1 MTVVI
6 TVTVLRAIFL
16 LNYPCVFTNTEVS
29 HSSHFSY
36 TLISLSLF
44 FLSFLFLLDLWWDL
58 YRLRFLILLWS
69 YIWIIITFKSL
80 NTILRKLKRWN
91 HTFHRDPVTSEPLQS
106 PRISFITGTATW
118 SLIFF
123 DGNHR
128 ALACIQHDKDW
139 KWKISIHLP
148 KMSSKM
154 SSSTVIK
161 KENLT

>member
-6 TVTVLRAIFL
+6 TVTVLKAIFL

-36 TLISLSLF
+36 TFISLSLF

-80 NTILRKLKRWN
+80 NTILRKWKRWN
-91 HTFHRDPVTSEPLQS
+91 HTFHRDPVTLVNLYRAPGSPSSQGQQHGPWFFLMETIEHSHAFNIIKTESEKFLS
-106 PRISFITGTATW
+106 SF
-118 SLIFF
+118 LKCQVKCQV
-123 DGNHR
+123 
-128 ALACIQHDKDW
+128 AL
-139 KWKISIHLP
+139 
-148 KMSSKM
+148 
-154 SSSTVIK
+154 
-161 KENLT
+161 